1 MSKFRRYFHQTCR
14 AVSLDGKLPSFIS
27 SEIFGYCKDLEHGLT
42 LELDQIRP
50 DTQVIIAN
58 LLRDS
63 LDEPGATLDLGRRAR
78 LLDPSARMGFGVPV
92 LGAGKLLA
100 IPVGWLRLGGN
111 VTGDVAIWATNLTDP
126 SKLTITGVTL
136 RVTVYR
142 W

>member
-1 MSKFRRYFHQTCR
+1 MSKFRRYFHRTCR

-50 DTQVIIAN
+50 ETQVMIAN

-63 LDEPGATLDLGRRAR
+63 FDQPALTLDLGRRAR
-78 LLDPSARMGFGVPV
+78 DIDPSANMGFGVPV
-92 LGAGKLLA
+92 LGAGKALA
-100 IPVGWLRLGGN
+100 IPVGWLRLGGS
-111 VTGDVAIWATNLTDP
+111 THADVALWATNITDP
-126 SKLTITGVTL
+126 SKMKITGVTL